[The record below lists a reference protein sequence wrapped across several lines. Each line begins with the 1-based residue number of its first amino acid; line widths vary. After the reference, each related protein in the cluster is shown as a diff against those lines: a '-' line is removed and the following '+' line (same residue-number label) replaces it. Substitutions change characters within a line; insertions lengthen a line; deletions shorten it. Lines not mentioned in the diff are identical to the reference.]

1 MTTLGIFVAG
11 IFVGAGLVVT
21 GAFLSES
28 FWDRD

>member
-1 MTTLGIFVAG
+1 MTYLGVFVAG
-11 IFVGAGLVVT
+11 IVIGAGLMVA